1 MVCSSS
7 LRKVNSEV
15 IMGYYA
21 GNYFNF
27 LKNELFEFNTKYDS
41 VIVYE
46 KEVPVCFPWV
56 KRTEEAIK
64 SPR

>member
-15 IMGYYA
+15 IMSYYA

-46 KEVPVCFPWV
+46 KEVPVCFP
-56 KRTEEAIK
+56 
-64 SPR
+64 